1 MTGVH
6 AHGAF
11 PGAPRQEPHL
21 HATGRRPGSRR
32 LALTLALTACYLVA
46 EVVGGIVSGSLAL
59 LADAG
64 HMLSDVAA
72 LALSLAAMRLA
83 HRPPTAQRTYG
94 YHRAEILAA
103 LANGAALVAI
113 AALIVREAVGRF
125 AHPPEVRAGLMLA
138 VASGGLVVN
147 LLSLAL
153 LHHHRAASL
162 NLRGAWL
169 HVLTDALGSVQAMA
183 AGALIAWF
191 GWRWA
196 DPLAS
201 LLIALLVAYSAWG
214 LVRDSVSILM
224 EGVPDGVDVDEVG
237 HAIAAVDGVTGVH
250 DLHVWTIT
258 SGFVSLS
265 VHVHVKPGREAS
277 VLEALRGVLVER
289 FGITHSTVQVEPA
302 PPPQPI
308 R

>member
-1 MTGVH
+1 MDDRRSIGAAERHRH
-6 AHGAF
+6 A
-11 PGAPRQEPHL
+11 APRRSG
-21 HATGRRPGSRR
+21 ASR
-32 LALTLALTACYLVA
+32 LAITLVLTACYLAA

-72 LALSLAAMRLA
+72 LALSLVAMRIAL
-83 HRPPTAQRTYG
+83 RPPTARRTYG

-113 AALIVREAVGRF
+113 AALIVREAVERLG
-125 AHPPEVRAGLMLA
+125 HPQDVRAGLMFA
-138 VASGGLVVN
+138 VAAGGLLVN
-147 LLSLAL
+147 LVSLAL
-153 LHHHRAASL
+153 LHRDRDAGL

-183 AGALIAWF
+183 AGALIAVF

-201 LLIALLVAYSAWG
+201 ILIALLVAYSAWG

-224 EGVPDGVDVDEVG
+224 ESVPAGLDAEELGRAVRVIDGV
-237 HAIAAVDGVTGVH
+237 AGVH

-258 SGFVSLS
+258 SGFVSVS
-265 VHVHVKPGREAS
+265 AHVHAAPGREQA
-277 VLEALRGVLVER
+277 VLAAVRTLLADR
-289 FGITHSTVQVEPA
+289 FGITHSTIQVEPA

>member
-1 MTGVH
+1 V
-6 AHGAF
+6 AHD
-11 PGAPRQEPHL
+11 H
-21 HATGRRPGSRR
+21 HRPEGGSRGGVR
-32 LALTLALTACYLVA
+32 GLRVTLALTACYLVA
-46 EVVGGIVSGSLAL
+46 EVAGGIVSGSLAL

-72 LALSLAAMRLA
+72 LALSLVAIRIAQ
-83 HRPPTAQRTYG
+83 RPPTAQRTYG

-113 AALIVREAVGRF
+113 AALIVREAAERF

-153 LHHHRAASL
+153 LHRHRASGL

-214 LVRDSVSILM
+214 LVRESVGVLM
-224 EGVPDGVDVDEVG
+224 EGVPEGVDVDELG
-237 HAIAAVDGVTGVH
+237 RAIGGVDGVTGVH

-265 VHVHVKPGREAS
+265 VHAHVVPGRESAALSAIRS
-277 VLEALRGVLVER
+277 VIESR
-289 FGITHSTVQVEPA
+289 FGITHSTIQVEPA
-302 PPPQPI
+302 PAPRPI
-308 R
+308 T